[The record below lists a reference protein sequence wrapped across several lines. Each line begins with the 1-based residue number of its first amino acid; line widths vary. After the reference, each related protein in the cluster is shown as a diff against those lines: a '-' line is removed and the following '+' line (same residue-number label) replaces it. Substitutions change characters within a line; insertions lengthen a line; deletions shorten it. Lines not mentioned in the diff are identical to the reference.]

1 MMALELWLAF
11 VAASAVVL
19 LIPGPTVLLV
29 VSYALGQGRRSALAT
44 VAGVALGDLTSVTLA
59 MLGLGALLATSAE
72 LFSALRWIGAAYLIY
87 LGVKLWHAPVMA
99 AELTQEDET
108 RHVRMFGHA
117 YLVTALNPK
126 ATIFFVAFLP
136 QFLDPSAPVVGQ
148 LVLLGATFVVMAAI
162 NALGY
167 ALMAAAARGAI
178 RTPSVQRAVN
188 RVGGSLLIGSG
199 LLAIGWRK
207 AAA

>member
-72 LFSALRWIGAAYLIY
+72 LFTALRWIGAAYLIY
-87 LGVKLWHAPVMA
+87 LGVRLWRAPVGA
-99 AELTQEDET
+99 AELPPEGET
-108 RHVRMFGHA
+108 RHSHMFGHA

-136 QFLDPSAPVVGQ
+136 QFVDASVPVVGQ

-162 NALGY
+162 NALGF
-167 ALMAAAARGAI
+167 ALLASAARGAI
-178 RTPSVQRAVN
+178 RAPAVQRAVN
-188 RVGGSLLIGSG
+188 RVGGLLLIGSG
-199 LLAIGWRK
+199 LLALGWKK

>member
-1 MMALELWLAF
+1 MPLELWLAF

-29 VSYALGQGRRSALAT
+29 VSYALGQGQRSALAT

-72 LFSALRWIGAAYLIY
+72 LFTALRWVGAAYLIY
-87 LGVKLWHAPVMA
+87 LGIRLWRAPVVP
-99 AELTQEDET
+99 AEMQPDSET
-108 RHVRMFGHA
+108 RPLHMFGHA

-136 QFLDPSAPVVGQ
+136 QFLDPAAPAIGQ
-148 LVLLGATFVVMAAI
+148 MMILGATFVVMAAI
-162 NALGY
+162 NALGF
-167 ALMAAAARGAI
+167 ALLASAARGAI
-178 RTPSVQRAVN
+178 RSVGVQRAVN

-199 LLAIGWRK
+199 LLAVGWKK
-207 AAA
+207 AA

>member
-1 MMALELWLAF
+1 MPLELWLAF

-44 VAGVALGDLTSVTLA
+44 VAGVTLGDLTAVTLA

-72 LFSALRWIGAAYLIY
+72 LFTALRWVGAAYLIY
-87 LGVKLWHAPVMA
+87 LGIKLWRAPVTPADMQA
-99 AELTQEDET
+99 DSET
-108 RHVRMFGHA
+108 RPLCMFGHA

-136 QFLDPSAPVVGQ
+136 QFLDPAAPAIGQ
-148 LVLLGATFVVMAAI
+148 MAILGATFVTMAAI
-162 NALGY
+162 NALGF
-167 ALMAAAARGAI
+167 ALLASAARGAI
-178 RTPSVQRAVN
+178 RSTGVQRAVN

-199 LLAIGWRK
+199 LLAVGWKR